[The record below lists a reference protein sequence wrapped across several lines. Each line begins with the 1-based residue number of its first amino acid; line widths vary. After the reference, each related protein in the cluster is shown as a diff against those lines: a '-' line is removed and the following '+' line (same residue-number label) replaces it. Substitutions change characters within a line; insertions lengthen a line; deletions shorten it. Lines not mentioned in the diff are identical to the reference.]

1 MDFRDQVVRASPA
14 GHPEVSLKPVADTI
28 KDTRWDKKGEGNKTK
43 QKVAEKC
50 TMALSADSLHK
61 YIYLHTH
68 LYTHKCSFIQK

>member
-14 GHPEVSLKPVADTI
+14 GHPEVSLKPVADKI
-28 KDTRWDKKGEGNKTK
+28 KDTGWDKEGEGNKTK

-50 TMALSADSLHK
+50 TMASSIDSLHK

-68 LYTHKCSFIQK
+68 LYTHRFIQK